1 MMLTMTLVLLME
13 LYRTEWLEMKK
24 MFCDLQKEHMKQLK
38 LDMGS
43 RSTDKGDLTSTKK
56 KKGFVANC
64 LLKVTCSSEAG
75 ANVAE
80 LKVRIAN

>member
-1 MMLTMTLVLLME
+1 
-13 LYRTEWLEMKK
+13 

-43 RSTDKGDLTSTKK
+43 RSTVKEDLTTKK
-56 KKGFVANC
+56 EKKGFVTNC

-80 LKVRIAN
+80 LKVRVVTAHI

>member
-1 MMLTMTLVLLME
+1 
-13 LYRTEWLEMKK
+13 
-24 MFCDLQKEHMKQLK
+24 MFCDLQKEHMRQLK

-43 RSTDKGDLTSTKK
+43 CSIDKGGVTTKNK

-75 ANVAE
+75 ANVTE
-80 LKVRIAN
+80 LKVSFVIINRTCLKMFFHETGFY